1 MMERKWHMPHYKS
14 RVRSKELRVLS
25 SLNVRMEL
33 PFKDKQ
39 RLAYL
44 EKGYQGEVFFDQL
57 TSELKNDLYILNDL
71 SLEQNK
77 SFFQIDTLIISQHTI
92 YPYEIKN
99 YEGDY
104 RYESGNFYPKSSKDE
119 ISNPLHQLERSK
131 LLLRPLLK
139 DLGFYLPIEGDVT
152 FVHPNFTLYQAPLK
166 EPIIHPTQLNSLMK
180 KLNEIPS
187 KLTNRHKILADQL
200 ISLHQTDNP
209 FTRYP
214 AYNFGHLKKGVI
226 CGNCH
231 LLIIPDEGK
240 MIVCSKCGHIET
252 IDSAVLRCVE
262 ELVLLFPGIKITTNL
277 VFEWCGVG
285 SKKQIRRI
293 LKQNYTLM
301 GFGQWTYY
309 E

>member
-1 MMERKWHMPHYKS
+1 MPHYKS

-33 PFKDKQ
+33 SFKEKQ
-39 RLAYL
+39 RHAYL

-71 SLEQNK
+71 GLEQNK
-77 SFFQIDTLIISQHTI
+77 TFFQIDTLIISQHTI

-119 ISNPLHQLERSK
+119 ISNPLHQLKRSK
-131 LLLRPLLK
+131 LILHSLLK
-139 DLGFYLPIEGDVT
+139 DLGFHLPIEGNVT
-152 FVHPNFTLYQAPLK
+152 FVNPNFTLYQAPLK
-166 EPIIHPTQLNSLMK
+166 EPIIHPTQLNILMK
-180 KLNEIPS
+180 RLNEIPS
-187 KLTNRHKILADQL
+187 KLTNRHKTLADQL

-214 AYNFGHLKKGVI
+214 PYNFGQLKKGFI
-226 CGNCH
+226 CGKCH
-231 LLIIPDEGK
+231 SLIIPGEGK
-240 MIVCSKCGHIET
+240 MMIVCGTCGHMET
-252 IDSAVLRCVE
+252 VDSAVLRCVE
-262 ELVLLFPGIKITTNL
+262 ELMLLFPGIKITTNL

-285 SKKQIRRI
+285 SKKQISRI

>member
-1 MMERKWHMPHYKS
+1 MSHYKS
-14 RVRSKELRVLS
+14 RMKSKEIRVLC

-33 PFKDKQ
+33 SLKDKQ

-57 TSELKNDLYILNDL
+57 TLELKNNLYILNDL
-71 SLEQNK
+71 GLEQNK

-92 YPYEIKN
+92 YPFEIKN

-104 RYESGNFYPKSSKDE
+104 LYESGNFYPKLSRDE
-119 ISNPLHQLERSK
+119 IRNPLHQLKRSK
-131 LLLRPLLK
+131 SLLRPLLK
-139 DLGFYLPIEGDVT
+139 DLGTHLPIEGDVT
-152 FVHPNFTLYQAPLK
+152 FVNPNFTLYQAPLN

-187 KLTNRHKILADQL
+187 KLTNRHKLLADQL

-209 FTRYP
+209 FTSYP
-214 AYNFGHLKKGVI
+214 PYSFSHLKKGVI
-226 CGNCH
+226 CEMCH
-231 LLIIPDEGK
+231 ALIISGGEK
-240 MIVCSKCGHIET
+240 MMIVCGTCGHKEKV
-252 IDSAVLRCVE
+252 DSAVLRCVG
-262 ELVLLFPGIKITTNL
+262 ELVLLFPNIKITTNR
-277 VFEWCGVG
+277 VFEWSGFG
-285 SKKQIRRI
+285 SKKQISRI

>member
-1 MMERKWHMPHYKS
+1 MPHYKS
-14 RVRSKELRVLS
+14 RERSKELRVLS
-25 SLNVRMEL
+25 SLNVRMGL
-33 PFKDKQ
+33 SFKDKQ

-57 TSELKNDLYILNDL
+57 TSELKNDLYVLNDL
-71 SLEQNK
+71 CLEQNK
-77 SFFQIDTLIISQHTI
+77 TFFQIDTLIILQHTI

-119 ISNPLHQLERSK
+119 ISNPLHQLKRSK

-152 FVHPNFTLYQAPLK
+152 FVNPNFTLYQAPLK

-180 KLNEIPS
+180 RLNEIPS
-187 KLTNRHKILADQL
+187 KLTNRHKTLADQL
-200 ISLHQTDNP
+200 ISLHQIDNP

-214 AYNFGHLKKGVI
+214 PYSFSLLKKGII
-226 CGNCH
+226 CGRCH
-231 LLIIPDEGK
+231 LLIIPGEGK
-240 MIVCSKCGHIET
+240 MMIVCGICGHIET

-285 SKKQIRRI
+285 SKKTIRRV
-293 LKQNYTLM
+293 LMQNYNSI
-301 GFGQWTYY
+301 GQRHYRY
-309 E
+309 FE